1 MNIVHDAKYRKF
13 IPFKHVD
20 EIVSKMLTLFKEH
33 KSSSF
38 LTDENIDSMIC
49 VSKSEYFQDQYCQ
62 LKYETYIKPQ
72 IIDLKR
78 TVVDENGET
87 TTSTVCKSSYL
98 NLKLLTCK
106 YLSNGSILK
115 KILKERI
122 SQKKQQSTIFKEI
135 TDGKSFQRLLGQFKL
150 ELGIDDAELSPSN
163 GFSNQKHL
171 FLYGACADIPFEE
184 RVRSNDIE
192 LILCVNRKKMMT
204 GYMNNRDEA
213 LRAFFFKF
221 KSDLEE
227 LHNNGINIRIG
238 SEKVNVK
245 VNIASI
251 SGDNLGIYELL
262 GFKMSF
268 HPNSFGCRFC
278 PETKVNREFQF
289 QSFDLDVTNC
299 APPDVLQDLPEGVLS
314 DVVEFLLSSIA
325 MKTFLH
331 PDEIVKI
338 YKKFNNEMYEGRAEL
353 TYDGSLKTKIC
364 FD

>member
-1 MNIVHDAKYRKF
+1 M
-13 IPFKHVD
+13 
-20 EIVSKMLTLFKEH
+20 
-33 KSSSF
+33 
-38 LTDENIDSMIC
+38 
-49 VSKSEYFQDQYCQ
+49 
-62 LKYETYIKPQ
+62 
-72 IIDLKR
+72 
-78 TVVDENGET
+78 
-87 TTSTVCKSSYL
+87 
-98 NLKLLTCK
+98 
-106 YLSNGSILK
+106 
-115 KILKERI
+115 
-122 SQKKQQSTIFKEI
+122 
-135 TDGKSFQRLLGQFKL
+135 
-150 ELGIDDAELSPSN
+150 
-163 GFSNQKHL
+163 
-171 FLYGACADIPFEE
+171 
-184 RVRSNDIE
+184 
-192 LILCVNRKKMMT
+192 
-204 GYMNNRDEA
+204 
-213 LRAFFFKF
+213 
-221 KSDLEE
+221 
-227 LHNNGINIRIG
+227 HNNGINIRIG